1 MKNDLLISAEKI
13 LDCLNDGVYVCDR
26 NRRIV
31 YLSKSAE
38 RITGWRS
45 KDGKDSHKYLKVYT
59 IPKPQ

>member
-45 KDGKDSHKYLKVYT
+45 KDGKDSHKYLKV
-59 IPKPQ
+59 